1 MTEAYRAI
9 LGHFGGNLPGIF
21 IGSERFWA
29 ILSGS
34 EQFRS
39 TEVGLGVFAC
49 FGDWE
54 KGEATVTIYHL
65 PFALLTTLVARNH
78 ARPCQI
84 TYPNE
89 IYQLPLPLPLCSGNY
104 PKVVITTV
112 LPVNGAHCSV

>member
-34 EQFRS
+34 EPFRS
-39 TEVGLGVFAC
+39 TEVGLGVFC
-49 FGDWE
+49 LFWRLGD
-54 KGEATVTIYHL
+54 ATVTSIDLPQL
-65 PFALLTTLVARNH
+65 PFALPLVARNH

-112 LPVNGAHCSV
+112 LPVNGAH